1 MTHPKDSFDKR
12 NSGLSLLN
20 KLLRPWLHL
29 YKHASDINQLI
40 YLYELRNDDDIIISY
55 ILIPKRFNTNFK
67 SLNC

>member
-1 MTHPKDSFDKR
+1 MTYPKDSFDKR

-40 YLYELRNDDDIIISY
+40 YLYDDDIIISY
-55 ILIPKRFNTNFK
+55 ILIPKRFSTNFN